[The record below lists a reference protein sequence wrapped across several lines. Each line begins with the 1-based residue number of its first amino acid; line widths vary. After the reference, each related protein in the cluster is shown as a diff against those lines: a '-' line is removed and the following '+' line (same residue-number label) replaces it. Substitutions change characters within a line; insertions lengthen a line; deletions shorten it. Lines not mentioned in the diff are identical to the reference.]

1 MKIMSE
7 MKDRSTRDCQ
17 CSKMPPKSLNLDGV
31 GESV

>member
-17 CSKMPPKSLNLDGV
+17 CNVELLNIVVYGN
-31 GESV
+31 E